1 MVELY
6 FKLQLRQQTN
16 INIQQLFPELSSCN
30 VHDILQEAPH
40 DVLEV
45 VAGPSLVAADLL
57 VPTREAGRHDV
68 VPHDVLLEALHDDA
82 LGQDPLLQNLQEGE
96 ASSQAVVLAFS
107 YLDLHDLHQEDHV
120 LQIQAEAA

>member
-1 MVELY
+1 M
-6 FKLQLRQQTN
+6 
-16 INIQQLFPELSSCN
+16 
-30 VHDILQEAPH
+30 
-40 DVLEV
+40 EV

-57 VPTREAGRHDV
+57 VPTHEAGRHDV
-68 VPHDVLLEALHDDA
+68 VPHGVPLEALHDDA

-107 YLDLHDLHQEDHV
+107 YLDLHDLHQEVHV